1 MKLTKVFCLVIMLVS
16 SSTLF
21 GQTTSDSLQIK
32 ETVLNY
38 LEGLHTNDYL
48 RAEKAI
54 HPELAK
60 RIISTD
66 ENGDYKLDNM
76 PWSHLLY
83 NIKTVDFSRLYSA
96 DANLQDPFMV
106 EITIFDISKNIA
118 TIKATQN
125 RYAFFDYIHL
135 GKIKGEWKV
144 INILWAWTN

>member
-1 MKLTKVFCLVIMLVS
+1 MKLTNVLCIVIMLVS
-16 SSTLF
+16 SSTLL
-21 GQTTSDSLQIK
+21 GQTKSDSLQIK

-38 LEGLHTNDYL
+38 LEGLNTNDYL

-83 NIKTVDFSRLYSA
+83 NIKTVDFSQLYKA
-96 DANLQDPFMV
+96 DVNLQEPFKV
-106 EITIFDISKNIA
+106 EVIIFDISNNIA
-118 TIKATQN
+118 TIKAKQN
-125 RYAFFDYIHL
+125 RYSFFDYIHL
-135 GKIKGEWKV
+135 GKIKGEWKI
-144 INILWAWTN
+144 INILWAWTD

>member
-1 MKLTKVFCLVIMLVS
+1 MNLTKVFCLVIMLVS

-21 GQTTSDSLQIK
+21 GQTTGDSLQIR

-96 DANLQDPFMV
+96 DANLQDPYKV
-106 EITIFDISKNIA
+106 EIVIFDISKNIA

-135 GKIKGEWKV
+135 GKIKGEWKI
-144 INILWAWTN
+144 INILWAWTE